1 MVLTSGCLE
10 ERAAFGYMGAFLWWQ
25 TGERVIRCHA
35 SAELLFTH
43 THRYVLSQ
51 VLMNERTK
59 QSVITASGLRLPRGR
74 RSFFLCRRVLVRLPW
89 ERRVRIS
96 HVPLEREKKTHT
108 RHRRIPPHPQPL
120 PSRHVP
126 AVPSPAGTP
135 AAWAFLA
142 GAFTFLSRSRR
153 AAGFPAK
160 VKARHCPAA

>member
-1 MVLTSGCLE
+1 MATWVHFYG
-10 ERAAFGYMGAFLWWQ
+10 GKQ
-25 TGERVIRCHA
+25 A
-35 SAELLFTH
+35 SALFTAVLAQSCSLH
-43 THRYVLSQ
+43 THGYVLSQ

-59 QSVITASGLRLPRGR
+59 RSVMLASGLRLPRGR

-89 ERRVRIS
+89 ERRVHIS
-96 HVPLEREKKTHT
+96 HIPLEREKKTHT